1 MLILIQYVGDRSKG
15 KRGRLKTKQ
24 RRATKAKQLSLAAQT
39 VGEIHIKQVGY
50 VQCWSIK
57 MNTTMLGRLHQNS
70 TFSFP
75 GNLFI
80 D

>member
-1 MLILIQYVGDRSKG
+1 MYLINTDVGDRSKG
-15 KRGRLKTKQ
+15 KRGRVKTKQ
-24 RRATKAKQLSLAAQT
+24 RRSTKTKQLSLAAQT

-57 MNTTMLGRLHQNS
+57 MNTRMLGR
-70 TFSFP
+70 FP